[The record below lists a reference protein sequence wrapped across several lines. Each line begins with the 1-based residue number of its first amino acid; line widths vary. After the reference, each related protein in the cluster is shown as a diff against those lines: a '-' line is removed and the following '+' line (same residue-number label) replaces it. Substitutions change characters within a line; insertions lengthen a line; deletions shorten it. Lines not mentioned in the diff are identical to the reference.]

1 LWPAPKTSAPLAVND
16 RNFRSARALQ
26 DECRLGLVE
35 FSSNAPHLLI
45 AQSIGALHH
54 CERVARQGSIGKD
67 IN

>member
-1 LWPAPKTSAPLAVND
+1 
-16 RNFRSARALQ
+16 LQ